1 MTYSEQMLDQLEAGK
16 LKEAQN
22 SFKLALINDD
32 DDMLF
37 SLAEELYALGFLQQ
51 ARTIYLKLLDRY
63 PDEDELKTNLATIAM
78 TKLYHT

>member
-37 SLAEELYALGFLQQ
+37 S
-51 ARTIYLKLLDRY
+51 
-63 PDEDELKTNLATIAM
+63 
-78 TKLYHT
+78 

>member
-51 ARTIYLKLLDRY
+51 ARTIY
-63 PDEDELKTNLATIAM
+63 
-78 TKLYHT
+78 

>member
-1 MTYSEQMLDQLEAGK
+1 MRRLSDCDIFRSDSKKGGQKMTYSEQMVDQLEAGK

-51 ARTIYLKLLDRY
+51 ALS
-63 PDEDELKTNLATIAM
+63 
-78 TKLYHT
+78 